1 MPEARKTRKR
11 INKKEGGGFKDIY
24 RKAFHLAGSESKGN
38 SEEDIRKFTGYEATR
53 FEFPNKNDSFYD
65 EIRKY
70 QIGEWDP
77 NYKFITVLGNVN
89 FDQQQQG
96 YILNNNVIYKDSKVQ
111 EPYNKK
117 YFFKIS
123 NFDNIPEDFKIL
135 NRINKAF
142 KMYQEKTEQ
151 EQQNVEKFYTEFQ
164 NHLSELNKI
173 YAFNMLIS
181 RMKLNEAIPKV
192 QVAVPI
198 KNEINDRVK
207 DKGTIAKEP
216 HAAGDD
222 SQIQE
227 IEKRMKELRSQ
238 KTHSPEEKDEAEK
251 LLKRVQ
257 EINKKKNDNN
267 E

>member
-11 INKKEGGGFKDIY
+11 INKKEGGGRLTNMY
-24 RKAFHLAGSESKGN
+24 RKAFHLAGTESKGN
-38 SEEDIRKFTGYEATR
+38 SEEDIRKFTGYQATR
-53 FEFPNKNDSFYD
+53 FEFPNKKDSFYD

-77 NYKFITVLGNVN
+77 NYKFITILGNVY

-135 NRINKAF
+135 NRINEAF

-151 EQQNVEKFYTEFQ
+151 EQQNVEKSYTEFQ
-164 NHLSELNKI
+164 NRLSELNNI
-173 YAFNMLIS
+173 FAFNMLIS

-192 QVAVPI
+192 GTPKVAVAVPI
-198 KNEINDRVK
+198 ENK
-207 DKGTIAKEP
+207 DNYKGTIAKNP
-216 HAAGDD
+216 SAAGDD

-227 IEKRMKELRSQ
+227 IRKRMEEIRSKEKHTQEDR
-238 KTHSPEEKDEAEK
+238 DEAEE

-257 EINKKKNDNN
+257 EINEKNKW
-267 E
+267 